1 MEHIL
6 NVFWDNDLVGR
17 IIKKPA
23 GLIFQY
29 SEAWI
34 DSKDAFPISISLP
47 LQKPPFEETISETFF
62 ENLLPESGIK
72 EKIARF
78 YGVSEKNNYAMLDA
92 IGGECAGALT
102 VLPENESIP
111 EEGGYEEISIDEL
124 SRIIFN
130 PDKKPL
136 LIGRKDIRLSLAGS
150 QDKLPVYSKDNK
162 FFLPRGRKASN
173 YIIKPPIDYL
183 QDTVANEAFCMKL
196 AENSGLLVPSVK
208 IIGNKVNFLL
218 IKRYDRFETET
229 DVKRLHQEDFCQAMG
244 IYSNQ
249 KYEAEGGPNLV
260 DCFSLIDKNSSQP
273 VLDKNR
279 LLKFVIFNYYIG
291 NADAHAKN
299 LSFLYDNDRI
309 ILAPFYDLISTCVYD
324 NLSKKMAMKIGSENR
339 LEWIRPRHFE
349 RLAKAVDINPR
360 FTLNTLENLGKQ
372 LSIAAKTLT
381 DKFKKDSQWKNVLG
395 KIVKVIEK
403 HQRLLNEQWQNGV
416 LGRPFRTTILLFVAF
431 LTPLQPL
438 PASHADLFISYMAT
452 ANFVGKEQDSPV
464 IIFILFLPPLLPA
477 M

>member
-1 MEHIL
+1 MKHTL

-34 DSKDAFPISISLP
+34 NSKDSCPISISLP
-47 LQKPPFEETISETFF
+47 LQRSAFEEIRSETFF

-72 EKIARF
+72 KKIARF
-78 YGVSEKNNYAMLDA
+78 YGVSEKNNYAMLNA

-102 VLPENESIP
+102 ILPENVSIP

-124 SRIIFN
+124 SRIISN

-136 LIGRKDIRLSLAGS
+136 LIGRKDIRFSLAGA
-150 QDKLPVYSKDNK
+150 QDKLPVYCKDNK
-162 FFLPRGRKASN
+162 LFLPRGRKASN

-196 AENSGLLVPSVK
+196 AENAGLLVPSVK
-208 IIGNKVNFLL
+208 IINDKINFLL
-218 IKRYDRFETET
+218 IERYDRLETET
-229 DVKRLHQEDFCQAMG
+229 DVKRLHQEDFCQALG
-244 IYSNQ
+244 ISSNQ

-260 DCFSLIDKNSSQP
+260 DCFSLIDSNSSQP

-309 ILAPFYDLISTCVYD
+309 ILAPFYDLISTYVYD
-324 NLSKKMAMKIGSENR
+324 NLSKKMAMKIGGENR

-349 RLAKAVDINPR
+349 KLAEVVAINPR
-360 FTLNTLENLGKQ
+360 FVLNTLKTLGKQ
-372 LSIAAKTLT
+372 LSPEAKILT
-381 DKFKKDSQWKNVLG
+381 TEFKKNSQWKDVLE

-403 HQRLLNEQWQNGV
+403 QRRLL
-416 LGRPFRTTILLFVAF
+416 
-431 LTPLQPL
+431 
-438 PASHADLFISYMAT
+438 D
-452 ANFVGKEQDSPV
+452 K
-464 IIFILFLPPLLPA
+464 
-477 M
+477 